1 MNNLL
6 KWLHEEQQQQPAH
19 GANRR
24 ADSPTEPHSP
34 LLGRAPIL
42 DPERCTGCG
51 ACVGVCMVHAIA
63 FDGVPSFDNTRCDA
77 CGACIAMC
85 PEDALSWPLGKR

>member
-1 MNNLL
+1 MNDVLN
-6 KWLHEEQQQQPAH
+6 WLHEK
-19 GANRR
+19 RR
-24 ADSPTEPHSP
+24 RQSTYGTTHQADSPATPHRP
-34 LLGRAPIL
+34 FLNKAPIL

-51 ACVGVCMVHAIA
+51 ACIGVCMADAIA